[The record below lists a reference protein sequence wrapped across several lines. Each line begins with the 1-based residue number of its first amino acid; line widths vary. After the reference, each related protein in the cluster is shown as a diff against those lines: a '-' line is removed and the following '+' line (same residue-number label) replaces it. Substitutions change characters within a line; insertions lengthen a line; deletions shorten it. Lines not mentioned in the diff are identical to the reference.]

1 MNDFN
6 HLHKYYKK
14 KKIERGKKEK
24 KLISHSLMEIQ
35 QNIKP

>member
-14 KKIERGKKEK
+14 KLERGKKEK
-24 KLISHSLMEIQ
+24 KLILYTLMEIQ